1 MDTLITQKVENI
13 YLIYYI
19 TLMAGGN
26 KTEKYPEC
34 VVLSVQQNTGKFF
47 PRLPD
52 YHGEENI
59 YSPHGP
65 NVIDLN
71 SGVYLRKKDRSGEPS
86 WSSSVEIRNP
96 GHKRIEIVTDPI
108 GGQIISPWKDDIHEI
123 DWFDIN
129 ENITV
134 RKNNLGHV
142 AISSNKINTC
152 CELRIY
158 DSQTSRVPIACVRL
172 DFVSDEK
179 ANKIFEKHQ
188 KHQERIHKYL
198 RKKGW
203 IDQK

>member
-1 MDTLITQKVENI
+1 
-13 YLIYYI
+13 
-19 TLMAGGN
+19 MAGGN

-52 YHGEENI
+52 YHGEEVI

-65 NVIDLN
+65 NVIDLH
-71 SGVYLRKKDRSGEPS
+71 SGVYLRKKDRGGEPS
-86 WSSSVEIRNP
+86 WTNTVEIRNP
-96 GHKRIEIVTDPI
+96 GQKRIEIVTDPI
-108 GGQIISPWKDDIHEI
+108 GGQIISPFPNFYPIYQKNTFFSNDMIH
-123 DWFDIN
+123 IN
-129 ENITV
+129 DNITV
-134 RKNNLGHV
+134 DIGRHGHYLL
-142 AISSNKINTC
+142 ISSKKINTR

-158 DSQTSRVPIACVRL
+158 DNQNSQDPIACARL
-172 DFVSDEK
+172 DFVSDKK
-179 ANKIFEKHQ
+179 ANEIFEKHQ